1 MDIPYTQ
8 QFSVKQ
14 TPLGTLLPILRQHAG
29 DRGQLRTAFA
39 SAFFKGTKSSAKIA
53 GNTLIALKA
62 HGIIESNGDLTPFG
76 RTLINLTSE
85 EAEIEIARNLL
96 KNLGGF
102 QVVETLRE
110 MKKGGH
116 DLSLVAVTAELKSR
130 GLTVSENSSDLSGVR
145 GWLEAAG
152 VLNGWEVLEDQ
163 YAKIIGAEAKTID
176 ALKDLTIAQVAFLRA
191 MVALN
196 VQDFTTYTSV
206 VTHAEALFSGQVTF
220 NKKMLEKEIVQP
232 LERAGF
238 IEVRRPP
245 KSVPGARGG
254 KPADVRPTA
263 KFETDVATPLL
274 ESLFK
279 NAGRKDLRKI
289 RSVPLAQL
297 VADVRQN
304 HDINLKGHALEML
317 AIRFCQLLG
326 LEFMGRRQTD
336 DKVSAGGEVDAIM
349 QSTRLIYSRWQIQC
363 KATDKIAYET
373 LAKEYGVAAV
383 SLASVIL
390 IVSTGELTPGA
401 AKYRA
406 HIVQKTA
413 LNMIVIDGT
422 ALDAIVADPSII
434 GSILEAQAKDAMRL
448 KEQLLP
454 LQPAVIA
461 IT

>member
-14 TPLGTLLPILRQHAG
+14 TPLKALLPILRQHAG
-29 DRGQLRTAFA
+29 NRGKLKTAIA
-39 SAFFKGTKSSAKIA
+39 SAFFKDKKTPEKIA
-53 GNTLIALKA
+53 GNTVIALKA
-62 HGIIESNGDLTPFG
+62 HGIIEANADLTAFG
-76 RTLINLTSE
+76 KTLINLSPDD
-85 EAEIEIARNLL
+85 AAIEVARNIL

-110 MKKGGH
+110 MKLGGH
-116 DLSLVAVTAELKSR
+116 ELSLIAVTAELKSR
-130 GLTVSENSSDLSGVR
+130 GLSVSENSSDLSGVR

-152 VLNGWEVLEDQ
+152 ILKEWEVIEDR
-163 YAKIIGAEAKTID
+163 YAKVIGAEAKTID
-176 ALKDLTIAQVAFLRA
+176 ALKDLSSAQLAFLRA

-196 VQDFTTYTSV
+196 IQDFTTYTSV
-206 VTHAEALFSGQVTF
+206 ITHAESLFAGQVTF
-220 NKKMLEKEIVQP
+220 NKKLLEKEIVQP
-232 LERAGF
+232 LEAAGF

-254 KPADVRPTA
+254 KPADIRPTP
-263 KFETDVATPLL
+263 KFDADVATPLL

-279 NAGRKDLRKI
+279 NAGQKDLRKI
-289 RSVPLAQL
+289 RSVPLARL

-304 HDINLKGHALEML
+304 RDINLKGQALEML

-326 LEFMGRRQTD
+326 LEFVGWRQTD
-336 DKVSAGGEVDAIM
+336 EKVSAGGEVDAIM
-349 QSTRLIYSRWQIQC
+349 QSARLIYSRWQIQC

-390 IVSTGELTPGA
+390 VVSTGAMTPGA

-422 ALDAIVADPSII
+422 ALDAIVADPAVI
-434 GSILEAQAKDAMRL
+434 GSILETQARDAMRL

-454 LQPAVIA
+454 LQSVVLPGA
-461 IT
+461 